1 MEIKNPIVYMNVI
14 SNFMTNN
21 VYNYYPGQLF
31 SSRNPNINNKTIEK
45 PTKNFH
51 RENFIPKTSFLKKNY
66 SSIDNNLYTVY
77 NNLNINNKVN
87 NYFIIQNNFTSPL
100 NYQNNSLQKNNLQN
114 NNIQNSNLL
123 NNNLL
128 NNNLLSNNLLSN
140 NSNNSSFIEEQ
151 EIPIFQVKLKLSLN
165 QDYTT
170 FKLFRNDNLFI
181 KFKSFCNENNV
192 PIALYKPLIIQIISS
207 MNKFHYLFNKEINI
221 ENFDYL
227 LSIWKDYNHKNI

>member
-1 MEIKNPIVYMNVI
+1 MNFI

-31 SSRNPNINNKTIEK
+31 SNSNQNINNKTNEK
-45 PTKNFH
+45 TKKNVH
-51 RENFIPKTSFLKKNY
+51 RENFIPKSNFIKKNY

-77 NNLNINNKVN
+77 NNLNINNNVN

-114 NNIQNSNLL
+114 INIQ

-151 EIPIFQVKLKLSLN
+151 EIPIFQIKLKLSLN

-170 FKLFRNDNLFI
+170 FKLYRNDNLFI
-181 KFKSFCNENNV
+181 KFKIFCNENNI

-207 MNKFHYLFNKEINI
+207 MNKFHYLFNKEINL

-227 LSIWKDYNHKNI
+227 LSIWKEYNHKNI

>member
-1 MEIKNPIVYMNVI
+1 MEIKNPIFYMNFI

-31 SSRNPNINNKTIEK
+31 SNSNQNINNKTIEK
-45 PTKNFH
+45 TKKNVH
-51 RENFIPKTSFLKKNY
+51 RENFIPKSNFIKKNY

-77 NNLNINNKVN
+77 NNLNINNNVN

-114 NNIQNSNLL
+114 INIQ

-151 EIPIFQVKLKLSLN
+151 EIPIFQIKLKLSLN

-170 FKLFRNDNLFI
+170 FKLYRNDNLFI
-181 KFKSFCNENNV
+181 KFKIFCNENNI

-207 MNKFHYLFNKEINI
+207 MNKFHYLFNKEINL

-227 LSIWKDYNHKNI
+227 LSIWKEYNHKNI

>member
-77 NNLNINNKVN
+77 NNLNINNNVN

-114 NNIQNSNLL
+114 NNIPNSNLL

-128 NNNLLSNNLLSN
+128 SNTNNNNNN
-140 NSNNSSFIEEQ
+140 SFIEEQ

-207 MNKFHYLFNKEINI
+207 MNKFHYLFNKEINL

-227 LSIWKDYNHKNI
+227 LSIWKDHNNKNV